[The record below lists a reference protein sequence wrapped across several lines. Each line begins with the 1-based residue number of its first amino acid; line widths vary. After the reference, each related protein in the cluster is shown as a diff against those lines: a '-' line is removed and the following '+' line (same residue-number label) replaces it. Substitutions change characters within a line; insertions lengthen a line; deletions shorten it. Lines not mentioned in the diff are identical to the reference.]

1 MTTIKLTANLQE
13 ALLIKS
19 VLEGN
24 GVAAF
29 VPDELT
35 AQNAPPYVWATGG
48 VRIQVEDEQAD
59 AARHILASLVPTA
72 EQADDKG

>member
-1 MTTIKLTANLQE
+1 MTTIKLTTNLQE

-19 VLEGN
+19 ILEGN

-59 AARHILASLVPTA
+59 AARRILASQIPKA
-72 EQADDKG
+72 EQAGDEA